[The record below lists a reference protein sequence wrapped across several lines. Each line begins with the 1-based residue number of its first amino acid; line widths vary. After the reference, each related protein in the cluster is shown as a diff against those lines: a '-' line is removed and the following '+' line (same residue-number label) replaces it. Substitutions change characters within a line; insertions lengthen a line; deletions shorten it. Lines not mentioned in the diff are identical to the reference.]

1 MYDDTVPLLLPDVH
15 VDLWYN
21 QDMYFKHFLKMVIG
35 FSLIIGL
42 GILGLFAINMYQ
54 KDKTAETILPATG
67 TMQGR

>member
-1 MYDDTVPLLLPDVH
+1 
-15 VDLWYN
+15 
-21 QDMYFKHFLKMVIG
+21 MYFKHFLKMVIG

-54 KDKTAETILPATG
+54 KDKTAETGLPATG